1 MIIAN
6 FGLLKVSVP
15 TTLTTCQLCVQKHV
29 TIYPKPNGLILHA
42 TKTMEIET
50 WDMDLKLKDLILTLV
65 ETNAV
70 TTHILPCKMVALVIA
85 TTLLELLKK
94 NTLNFLT
101 MTATLSN
108 LEWVVSGPMLSTP
121 IIFSPQTKSIFGL
134 DQMETTTQFQT
145 MANSSSIVSKLKA
158 NGSNIERLR

>member
-1 MIIAN
+1 MDSVLTIVNLWVQCA
-6 FGLLKVSVP
+6 LKLVP
-15 TTLTTCQLCVQKHV
+15 QFQLKSGSSLAAIWTIKKKTL
-29 TIYPKPNGLILHA
+29 
-42 TKTMEIET
+42 
-50 WDMDLKLKDLILTLV
+50 DMDLKIKDLILTLV

-108 LEWVVSGPMLSTP
+108 QEWVVSGPMLSTP